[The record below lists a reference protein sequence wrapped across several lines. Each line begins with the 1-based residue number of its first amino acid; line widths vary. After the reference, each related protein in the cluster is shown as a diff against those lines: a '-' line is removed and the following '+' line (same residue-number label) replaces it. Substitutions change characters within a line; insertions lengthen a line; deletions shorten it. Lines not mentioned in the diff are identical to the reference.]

1 MKVSTTKVLS
11 AAGAAALLVP
21 GLAIAASPAAD
32 TPATWTTVPASS
44 QAVEGEAPA
53 NGVVR
58 VPNVQG
64 EFSFDQTTVTPNNR
78 IADVFQKASATLCG
92 ASTELA
98 VTQADDWSI
107 AVGGDVANPYN
118 ATIGEI
124 AQDDGTLS
132 QIMGCSCAANPA
144 GGRAVVNAN
153 VSGVSLAAL
162 IERARPAANAN
173 TVTLTSADGYTMS
186 LPLDYVM
193 QRRAIIASA
202 INGEDLGASVG
213 GTNQVWLDGTAAKY
227 FTRNVVSIE
236 VTAEAVAP
244 AIPGSE
250 DAPEDQYVNRPT
262 VGILA
267 GA

>member
-78 IADVFQKASATLCG
+78 M
-92 ASTELA
+92 
-98 VTQADDWSI
+98 ADDWSI

-144 GGRAVVNAN
+144 GGRAVVNAD

-250 DAPEDQYVNRPT
+250 DAPEDQYVNRPN

>member
-1 MKVSTTKVLS
+1 M
-11 AAGAAALLVP
+11 
-21 GLAIAASPAAD
+21 
-32 TPATWTTVPASS
+32 
-44 QAVEGEAPA
+44 
-53 NGVVR
+53 
-58 VPNVQG
+58 
-64 EFSFDQTTVTPNNR
+64 
-78 IADVFQKASATLCG
+78 
-92 ASTELA
+92 
-98 VTQADDWSI
+98 
-107 AVGGDVANPYN
+107 
-118 ATIGEI
+118 
-124 AQDDGTLS
+124 
-132 QIMGCSCAANPA
+132 
-144 GGRAVVNAN
+144 VNAD

-250 DAPEDQYVNRPT
+250 DAPEDQYVNRPN

>member
-21 GLAIAASPAAD
+21 SLAIAASPAAD

-107 AVGGDVANPYN
+107 TVGGDVANPYN

-144 GGRAVVNAN
+144 GGRAVVNAD
-153 VSGVSLAAL
+153 VSGVSLAAGAL
-162 IERARPAANAN
+162 E
-173 TVTLTSADGYTMS
+173 TV
-186 LPLDYVM
+186 
-193 QRRAIIASA
+193 
-202 INGEDLGASVG
+202 SVTG
-213 GTNQVWLDGTAAKY
+213 
-227 FTRNVVSIE
+227 S
-236 VTAEAVAP
+236 AP
-244 AIPGSE
+244 AFSRS
-250 DAPEDQYVNRPT
+250 A
-262 VGILA
+262 
-267 GA
+267 

>member
-144 GGRAVVNAN
+144 GSRAVVNAD

-250 DAPEDQYVNRPT
+250 DAPEDQYVNRPN